1 MTENDNA
8 NQRPE
13 GAKPVGFFKADGTLD
28 SEAIVKSIRESAAKT
43 QEQKPREAGA
53 E

>member
-8 NQRPE
+8 NHRPE

-28 SEAIVKSIRESAAKT
+28 SEAIVKNIREHAEKAE
-43 QEQKPREAGA
+43 EQNDSR
-53 E
+53 